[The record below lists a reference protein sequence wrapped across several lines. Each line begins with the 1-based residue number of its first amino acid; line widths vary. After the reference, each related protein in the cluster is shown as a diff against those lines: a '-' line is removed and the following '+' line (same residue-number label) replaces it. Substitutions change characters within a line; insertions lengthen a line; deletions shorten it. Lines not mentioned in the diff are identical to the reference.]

1 LSLLAHYHPVF
12 AEADF
17 IPTLIFPFVCLFAND
32 HFLCFEIL
40 YRLFTRPLSFLF
52 KEFPVAN
59 SAYLQNV
66 REILAKEDPELLA
79 HFNDKGLSFTKTAWS
94 LLNTLFSAC
103 LAREQFLAVIDSI
116 FVRINEPEYVVFL
129 LLGFLVYN
137 RARILTIDSN

>member
-1 LSLLAHYHPVF
+1 M
-12 AEADF
+12 
-17 IPTLIFPFVCLFAND
+17 
-32 HFLCFEIL
+32 
-40 YRLFTRPLSFLF
+40 
-52 KEFPVAN
+52 AN

-94 LLNTLFSAC
+94 LLSTVFSAC

-116 FVRINEPEYVVFL
+116 FVRINEPEYVAFL